1 MHGMTLLSAAALAL
15 GTLAVCTFTAGT
27 AAAQAFSNKPTRLMV
42 TLPPGGAP
50 DMLARLF
57 ADKARLGHAAVV
69 ENKPRAG
76 GNIGARI
83 VTKARADGH
92 TLVMRMMGL
101 IGTAGTVGTV
111 GAVGTHR
118 INTEM
123 QRIDK
128 LPDVAERL
136 KALGLA
142 TWISTP
148 DELARCKATGMTRWA
163 QVVKAFGVKAD

>member
-15 GTLAVCTFTAGT
+15 GTPAVCTFTAGT
-27 AAAQAFSNKPTRLMV
+27 AAAQALSNKPTRLMV

-50 DMLARLF
+50 DMPARLF
-57 ADKARLGHAAVV
+57 ADKARRGHAAVL
-69 ENKPRAG
+69 ENKPRVG

-83 VTKARADGH
+83 VTKARADGYS
-92 TLVMRMMGL
+92 LVMRMMGL
-101 IGTAGTVGTV
+101 IGRESR
-111 GAVGTHR
+111 VGTHR
-118 INTEM
+118 INADM

-128 LPDVAERL
+128 LPDVAGRR

-148 DELARCKATGMTRWA
+148 DELVRCKATEMTRWA
-163 QVVKAFGVKAD
+163 QVVKDFGVKAD

>member
-83 VTKARADGH
+83 VTKARPDGY
-92 TLVMRMMGL
+92 TLVMGMMGL
-101 IGTAGTVGTV
+101 IGRVGRVGT
-111 GAVGTHR
+111 VGTHR
-118 INTEM
+118 INAEM

-128 LPDVAERL
+128 LPDVAERR

-148 DELARCKATGMTRWA
+148 EELARCKATGMTRWA